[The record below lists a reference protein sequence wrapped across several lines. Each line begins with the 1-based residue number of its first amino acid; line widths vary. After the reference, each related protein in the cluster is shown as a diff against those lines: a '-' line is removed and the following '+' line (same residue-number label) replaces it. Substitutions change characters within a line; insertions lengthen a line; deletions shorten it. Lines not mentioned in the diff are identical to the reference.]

1 LAGDKPQCALIEQ
14 LASLFPA
21 LIVDALPRRRP
32 RTVSEKIFRVA
43 HESTSFHDLA
53 NLIDHGEGVARSS
66 TARRNRLHEVSY
78 LTAVKRVLSKL
89 YRRLMIEKLEHLPI
103 PDG

>member
-1 LAGDKPQCALIEQ
+1 VPCAYLVPT
-14 LASLFPA
+14 LPDPFLLFA
-21 LIVDALPRRRP
+21 
-32 RTVSEKIFRVA
+32 
-43 HESTSFHDLA
+43 
-53 NLIDHGEGVARSS
+53 
-66 TARRNRLHEVSY
+66 ARRNRLREVSY